1 MSALVQISD
10 LTVRKNE
17 TVILDRVSCD
27 WQLGDFIL
35 LTGDSGSGKSTFI
48 HTIAGFNGASFQG
61 NVVMDGQR
69 MSDYTIPEKAQKIGL
84 MFQNPGQQF
93 TMRTLERE
101 CFFALENCG
110 LPYDQAKVRLN
121 QAVDDLG
128 IRHLLEQDLMTL
140 SGGEKQRAALAILIA
155 VNPPVFFL
163 DEPFASIDPASRLF
177 LINVLAKLRQQGKLI
192 VVVDHELTDYKGLIN
207 RFFIMRDGQ
216 LSEADVATLPE
227 KAPIPLLTS
236 GQASSESAFTLEN
249 IAIKQG
255 DKTLLH
261 QEKFTFQKGVSTL
274 TGDNGAGKST
284 LLKAM
289 AQLHPYKGKMRFQD
303 RRLSRF
309 WGKKSLYE
317 SLTLAVQDAAQQ
329 FVTLEVASELRFPN
343 EDAGEIRD
351 RQMQALEDLNIS
363 HVLDR
368 SLYHLSEG
376 QKKMVQL
383 IALLSLDHQF
393 LMLDEPFA
401 GLDLKASDYF
411 ADWIK
416 DKKRDT
422 DFLIVSHRLGPL
434 ESVSDHHIHLSNQV
448 LKEV

>member
-1 MSALVQISD
+1 
-10 LTVRKNE
+10 
-17 TVILDRVSCD
+17 
-27 WQLGDFIL
+27 
-35 LTGDSGSGKSTFI
+35 
-48 HTIAGFNGASFQG
+48 
-61 NVVMDGQR
+61 
-69 MSDYTIPEKAQKIGL
+69 
-84 MFQNPGQQF
+84 
-93 TMRTLERE
+93 
-101 CFFALENCG
+101 
-110 LPYDQAKVRLN
+110 
-121 QAVDDLG
+121 
-128 IRHLLEQDLMTL
+128 
-140 SGGEKQRAALAILIA
+140 
-155 VNPPVFFL
+155 
-163 DEPFASIDPASRLF
+163 
-177 LINVLAKLRQQGKLI
+177 
-192 VVVDHELTDYKGLIN
+192 
-207 RFFIMRDGQ
+207 MRDGQ
-216 LSEADVATLPE
+216 LSEAEVATLPE

-236 GQASSESAFTLEN
+236 GQASRESAFTLEN

-289 AQLHPYKGKMRFQD
+289 AQLHPYKGEMRFQD

-411 ADWIK
+411 ADWIE

-434 ESVSDHHIHLSNQV
+434 ESISDHHIYLSNQV